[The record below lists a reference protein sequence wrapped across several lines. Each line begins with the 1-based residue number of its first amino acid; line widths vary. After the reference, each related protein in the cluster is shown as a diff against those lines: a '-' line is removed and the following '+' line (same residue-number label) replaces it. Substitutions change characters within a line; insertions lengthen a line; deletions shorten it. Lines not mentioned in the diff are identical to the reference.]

1 MRTLALSGLVLV
13 AACGDDAPNKDA
25 EVAAE
30 TVDGEVAET
39 AQTDAVEDVDAA
51 QEADAAEEADT
62 SAETDASEEVD
73 SGPDIPPDATPEQR
87 ALLEVPETSRVALKN
102 LSGPVQVLRSAN
114 SMPHIYAANR
124 EDLGRVLG
132 YVQSQDRFFFM
143 DLQRRLA
150 LGKVGELL
158 GDVGLSSDIESRNT
172 GMAYVTD
179 RIVAN
184 LSPEFAAYLTAYAD
198 GVNQYIDAVRAGS
211 ALAPSETQ
219 YAGLLGYASPADMM
233 KPFALRDVIALAV
246 VFMYST
252 NFESGDPGQQ
262 AAADRLPQQ
271 FDGATDEALR
281 KSGYLGDMWN
291 DVRAMFPG
299 TNSTEGFG
307 IGKATPR
314 RAAAAK
320 PPTPSAA
327 VTAMAQ
333 DLFERLHAR
342 ALRLGKDREAGFGSN
357 MWAVSGAK
365 TADGSALFANDGHLE
380 LSVPPLG
387 YGAALDTRVFGGG
400 DIHLLG
406 GWLGSFPVM
415 MAGTNGSVA
424 WGGVNPVEDITDW
437 YRERLQLGADGKPA
451 QSYFQGVWRDLV
463 ATEEAYIVADVALLE
478 SVGRTETWAHYATF
492 DGRWITSVEGRT
504 VASIDDAGADR
515 DKVINVMGTLVVP
528 GDQDGDG
535 EVAALSF
542 DFTALDAT
550 KWPEALFAVGFAT
563 SVEEVHEATRGYVG
577 SALFTSA
584 ADTSGSILFS
594 SYQAIPCRG
603 YLPRGED
610 NVFLPGADPTRLIDG
625 TEYGGFTIPTDAAG
639 KTDEGPGQD
648 DPYKCIVPFTQMPYA
663 IDPPSGF
670 IFSANSDPAG
680 LTDDGEERNDAYH
693 IGGPWA
699 SVRANTIR
707 RDLLEHTADGAATL
721 EDMKAMQANVDSR
734 LGEAFVPY
742 LSQALERAQAMSGPL
757 GALYAEHGA
766 RLTEAVTRL
775 EGWGARGFQARSGV
789 ETFYSSPAQND
800 RDDAVATMIFNAYI
814 RRFFAAVWDDEGITA
829 QRWGSE
835 SRPTALLRFLAGRG
849 PDNPGGLASWN
860 PDTGESVFFD
870 VLGTE
875 AKESSDELMVKALI
889 DALAFLESPPGD
901 QQPSLGGF
909 GTPDMDAW
917 LWGLKHQAKFE
928 SILASYVGNDPAL
941 SLLTEQFAITTDR
954 LPLMPNLPAGDP
966 RAALKWFP
974 RGGDQWGV
982 DAANP
987 GIGGGDFSFGSG
999 PAMRLVFRLKD
1010 GAVEGGFALP
1020 GGQSAL
1026 TDSPYFDDQAK
1037 LWLAN
1042 DYFEL
1047 HFEPVAAAA
1056 NAVGRDLFVPA
1067 DVASQ

>member
-1 MRTLALSGLVLV
+1 MKMRALALSGWLLGV
-13 AACGDDAPNKDA
+13 AACGDDTPQKDA
-25 EVAAE
+25 EVTEE
-30 TVDGEVAET
+30 TAPDGEVG
-39 AQTDAVEDVDAA
+39 
-51 QEADAAEEADT
+51 EADAAEEAD
-62 SAETDASEEVD
+62 AAQEADGVEETGVEVDVGEEVD
-73 SGPDIPPDATPEQR
+73 TGPDIPPDATPEQR
-87 ALLEVPETSRVALKN
+87 AVLEVAETHRVALKG
-102 LSGPVQVLRSAN
+102 LSGPVHVLRAPS

-124 EDLGRVLG
+124 IDLARVLG
-132 YVQSQDRFFFM
+132 YLQSQDRFFFM

-150 LGKVGELL
+150 LGEVSKLL

-172 GMAYVTD
+172 GMTYVTD
-179 RIVAN
+179 RITAN
-184 LSPEFAAYLTAYAD
+184 LSPDFKAYLEAYAD
-198 GVNQYIDAVRAGS
+198 GVNQYIDAVRAGT
-211 ALAPSETQ
+211 AAPPSETA
-219 YAGLLGYASPADMM
+219 YAVLLGYDTPADMM
-233 KPFALRDVIALAV
+233 KPFALRDVVALAV
-246 VFMYST
+246 VFMYQS
-252 NFESGDPGQQ
+252 NFESGDPGLQ

-307 IGKATPR
+307 VGKATPR
-314 RAAAAK
+314 RAAAAAK
-320 PPTPSAA
+320 PLPASPA
-327 VTAMAQ
+327 VSAMAQ
-333 DLFERLHAR
+333 DLHDRLEAR
-342 ALRLGKDREAGFGSN
+342 ALRLGKDRDAGFGSN
-357 MWAVSGAK
+357 MWAVSSAK

-387 YGAALDTRVFGGG
+387 YGAGLDTRVFGGG
-400 DIHLLG
+400 DLHQLG
-406 GWLGSFPVM
+406 GWLGSFPVLM
-415 MAGTNGSVA
+415 GGTNGSVA
-424 WGGVNPVEDITDW
+424 WGGVNPVVDITDW

-451 QSYFQGVWRDLV
+451 QSYFQGAWRDLV
-463 ATEEAYIVADVALLE
+463 ATAETYVVADVAALG
-478 SVGRTETWAHYATF
+478 SVGREETWPHYATF
-492 DGRWITSVEGRT
+492 DGRWITSVEGRN
-504 VASIDDAGADR
+504 VATLEEAGADR
-515 DKVINVMGTLVVP
+515 DKVINVMGRLVVP

-542 DFTALDAT
+542 DFAALDAT
-550 KWPEALFAVGFAT
+550 KWPEALFAIGMAG
-563 SVEEVHEATRGYVG
+563 SVEEVHEASRGFVG
-577 SALFTSA
+577 AALFMSA
-584 ADTSGSILFS
+584 ADGTGSILYS
-594 SYQAIPCRG
+594 SYQATPCRG

-625 TEYGGFTIPTDAAG
+625 TEYGGFTLPTGPDG
-639 KTDEGPGQD
+639 KADEGPGAT
-648 DPYKCIVPFTQMPYA
+648 DPYKCIVPHAQMPYA

-670 IFSANSDPAG
+670 VFNANSDPAG
-680 LTDDGEERNDAYH
+680 LTDDGDERNDAYH

-707 RDLLEHTADGAATL
+707 RDLLKHTADGAATL
-721 EDMKAMQANVDSR
+721 DDMKTMQANIDSR
-734 LGEAFVPY
+734 LGEGFVPY
-742 LSQALERAQAMSGPL
+742 LSQAFEKAQAASGPL
-757 GALYAEHGA
+757 GELYVAHGA

-775 EGWGARGFQARSGV
+775 EGWGARGFQAKSGV
-789 ETFYSSPAQND
+789 ETFYSSPVQSD

-849 PDNPGGLASWN
+849 PDNPGQLASWN
-860 PDTGESVFFD
+860 PETLESVFFD

-875 AKESSDELMVKALI
+875 AKESSDELMLKAMI

-901 QQPSLGGF
+901 RQPSVGGF

-928 SILASYVGNDPAL
+928 SILASYVGDDPAL

-987 GIGGGDFSFGSG
+987 GIGGGDFSYGSG
-999 PAMRLVFRLKD
+999 PALRLVMRLKD
-1010 GAVEGGFALP
+1010 GVVEGGFALP

-1037 LWLAN
+1037 LWLGN
-1042 DYFEL
+1042 VYIDL
-1047 HFEPVAAAA
+1047 PFEPVAAAA
-1056 NAVGRDLFVPA
+1056 NAIGRDVFVPA
-1067 DVASQ
+1067 P